1 MSMSRIDVS
10 IKQLNANIADY
21 QRKIDIL
28 NGRKEILERMSQLLE
43 TWTMDEKQAMYEILQ
58 DMENEGELGWSK

>member
-1 MSMSRIDVS
+1 MSMSRIDVN
-10 IKQLNANIADY
+10 IKQLNANIADF

-28 NGRKEILERMSQLLE
+28 NERKEILERMSQLLE
-43 TWTMDEKQAMYEILQ
+43 TWNMDEKQAMYEILQ